1 MAAYRKVWPPF
12 FMLSLYRYFSGYVM
26 RVLNWLLRAA
36 LFVLLLG
43 LAVKNDQAVKLKYFF
58 GLEWE
63 TNLVILL
70 LVFFAIGTLA
80 GILAMF
86 VSLLKQRREISRLKR
101 DIRLKNQLGGMSED
115 QQIPIQPS

>member
-1 MAAYRKVWPPF
+1 
-12 FMLSLYRYFSGYVM
+12 M

-36 LFVLLLG
+36 LFILLLG
-43 LAVKNDQAVKLKYFF
+43 LAVKNDQTVILKYFF

-70 LVFFAIGTLA
+70 LVFFAIGAIA

-86 VSLLKQRREISRLKR
+86 VSLVKQRREISRLKR
-101 DIRLKNQLGGMSED
+101 DIRLRNELGGMSED
-115 QQIPIQPS
+115 QQTPIQPS

>member
-1 MAAYRKVWPPF
+1 
-12 FMLSLYRYFSGYVM
+12 M
-26 RVLNWLLRAA
+26 RFLNWLLRAA
-36 LFVLLLG
+36 LFILLLG

-70 LVFFAIGTLA
+70 LVFFAVGALA

-86 VSLLKQRREISRLKR
+86 VSLLIQRREISRLKR
-101 DIRLKNQLGGMSED
+101 DIRRRNELGDMSED
-115 QQIPIQPS
+115 QQTPIQPS

>member
-1 MAAYRKVWPPF
+1 
-12 FMLSLYRYFSGYVM
+12 M
-26 RVLNWLLRAA
+26 RFLNWLLRAA
-36 LFVLLLG
+36 LFIVLLG
-43 LAVKNDQAVKLKYFF
+43 LAVKNDETVKLKYFF

-70 LVFFAIGTLA
+70 LVFFAAGALA

-101 DIRLKNQLGGMSED
+101 DIRLRNELGGMSED
-115 QQIPIQPS
+115 QQIPLQPS

>member
-1 MAAYRKVWPPF
+1 
-12 FMLSLYRYFSGYVM
+12 M
-26 RVLNWLLRAA
+26 RLLNWLLRAA
-36 LFVLLLG
+36 LFILLLG
-43 LAVKNDQAVKLKYFF
+43 LAVKNDETVKLKYFF

-70 LVFFAIGTLA
+70 LVFFAAGALA

-86 VSLLKQRREISRLKR
+86 ASLLKQRREISRLKR
-101 DIRLKNQLGGMSED
+101 DIRLRNELGGMSED